1 MPKDKDLQEFV
12 DSMIAR
18 LDKMEGTIIGEG
30 RAVRGEIQAV
40 RDEVQLNSL
49 NLGVKIDEVHS
60 EVTAIG
66 TKVEENRKEIM
77 EMDGRMKELEKSYS
91 ESQYA
96 LTKELNKIES
106 KKPNI
111 LFGIPE
117 NMALSGNPLRQ
128 EDAKVVDSLLQ
139 VVAEKKS

>member
-49 NLGVKIDEVHS
+49 NLGDGYWNK
-60 EVTAIG
+60 G
-66 TKVEENRKEIM
+66 RRKQKG
-77 EMDGRMKELEKSYS
+77 DH
-91 ESQYA
+91 
-96 LTKELNKIES
+96 
-106 KKPNI
+106 
-111 LFGIPE
+111 
-117 NMALSGNPLRQ
+117 GNGW
-128 EDAKVVDSLLQ
+128 
-139 VVAEKKS
+139 